1 MGAYCRKV
9 QDEHDSKLGKFIN
22 DSELNLDNIRNRNED
37 ITSSVGR
44 LKAAQKNVQLNV
56 AADQAAQ
63 GEQGDGDANPYSS
76 RMTQGGPVQGGG
88 YIDHVHSLPTH
99 IKDLVMQHGVPALN
113 NAMYR
118 YAYPQSNDLREAALM
133 KNMTEPNWASS
144 MFGAG
149 AEDEYGFIDGG
160 NWPSNRRAPSGIGP
174 KGPGEAG
181 GYGRPHMSEK
191 EQKAKMDREKLRGS
205 ICGHTITGWMHGD
218 SAQKCGGLDACDKVA
233 ADSYKTGMNNYE
245 AKARGEIDEMRD
257 AQHHSLS
264 QNLADARAQNQLNL
278 ARAQAQAPGG
288 PSGRSPYN

>member
-1 MGAYCRKV
+1 
-9 QDEHDSKLGKFIN
+9 
-22 DSELNLDNIRNRNED
+22 
-37 ITSSVGR
+37 
-44 LKAAQKNVQLNV
+44 
-56 AADQAAQ
+56 
-63 GEQGDGDANPYSS
+63 
-76 RMTQGGPVQGGG
+76 MTQGGPVQGGG

-113 NAMYR
+113 NAMYS

-181 GYGRPHMSEK
+181 GYRRPHMSEK

-205 ICGHTITGWMHGD
+205 ICGHTITGWMGGD
-218 SAQKCGGLDACDKVA
+218 SAQKCGGLDTCDKVA

-278 ARAQAQAPGG
+278 ARAQSDLVWNYTAEALGRKCVDNPWWESEAFVEALAEADEFALPAVLDGKREKNT
-288 PSGRSPYN
+288 SGNI